1 MSTSDT
7 IASLALVVALIS
19 FWLSYRAAR
28 LSNRVAA
35 AEKRT
40 QAYSVLVGTLLEAQS
55 LHALVRSATEYKG
68 KDVTFPTSLKDVEAQ
83 LADMTANITKRLE
96 WLRGKGSDDPVSL
109 EEYKAYVL
117 EVDSRIK
124 QVAPMIRGLEVRLKE
139 PKTN

>member
-83 LADMTANITKRLE
+83 
-96 WLRGKGSDDPVSL
+96 GSDDPVSL